1 MSTQMLTLTSISI
14 YMLGMLVIGYFA
26 YKRTSNLTDY
36 MLGGRTLGPAVTA
49 LSAGASDM
57 SGWLLMG
64 LPGAMFSVGL
74 SSSWIA
80 IGLTLGAYANWL
92 YVAPRLRTYSEI
104 AKQLYYYPRIF
115 GTSLPRQIPYATLSI
130 RTCYYDF
137 LYFLCSFRISFRRCI
152 I

>member
-1 MSTQMLTLTSISI
+1 MHNASKDMTKGRELHEYADVNFNFDLYLHARDVSN
-14 YMLGMLVIGYFA
+14 GYFA

-92 YVAPRLRTYSEI
+92 MLLLAYVPTQKL
-104 AKQLYYYPRIF
+104 
-115 GTSLPRQIPYATLSI
+115 QITLLLSQNFWNTVSTTNLI
-130 RTCYYDF
+130 CYV
-137 LYFLCSFRISFRRCI
+137 
-152 I
+152 